1 MKLKNMIMKKLFV
14 FLFALIIAVPA
25 FSQIKFGLKV
35 GASTATVPKYDISDP
50 SSGTNNIEALKDA
63 AWGFQAG
70 AFLRIGIS
78 SVFVQPEVLF
88 ASNTYEYN
96 VTTVTGTEAVKQK
109 FDRLDIPVLL
119 GVKFGPLH
127 LNAGPSAAIQIGSPK
142 ALIEDPDF
150 KEMYRSATFGYTAG
164 LGVDLFNKLTIDARY
179 NGSLSGK
186 FGDSVNIGD
195 QTFKLDSRQPSIT
208 LSVGIMF

>member
-1 MKLKNMIMKKLFV
+1 MKLKNTIMKKLLV

-25 FSQIKFGLKV
+25 FSQINFGLKI
-35 GASTATVPKYDISDP
+35 GASTATVPTYDITT
-50 SSGTNNIEALKDA
+50 GTNNIEALKDA

-78 SVFVQPEVLF
+78 SIFVQPEVLF

-119 GVKFGPLH
+119 GVKLGPLH
-127 LNAGPSAAIQIGSPK
+127 LNAGPSAAIQISSPK

-164 LGVDLFNKLTIDARY
+164 LGVDLFKKLTIDARY

-186 FGDSVNIGD
+186 FGDEVTIGS
-195 QTFKLDSRQPSIT
+195 QTFNLDSRQPSFT
-208 LSVGIMF
+208 LSVGFMF